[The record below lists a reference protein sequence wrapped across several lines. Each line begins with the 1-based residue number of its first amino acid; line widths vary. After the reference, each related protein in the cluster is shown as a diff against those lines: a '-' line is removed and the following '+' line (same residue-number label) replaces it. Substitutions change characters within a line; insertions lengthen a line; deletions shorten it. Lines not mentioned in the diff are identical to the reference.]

1 VSAAWAV
8 LGASIAKPP
17 DRRTAR
23 RLPSPFRPA
32 ARCCRRAE
40 PEIVMSRPATIG
52 SLLVLLAAGTAHAS
66 TMYTATLT
74 NAQETGSIVPTTAAG
89 AARPASFGSATFVLN
104 DAMNAMTFEAA
115 VNNVDFTGSQ
125 TADVNDNLVAA
136 HIHAGP
142 IAVPGSN
149 GPVVW
154 GFFGTPFNDNA
165 PNDVVVTPFA
175 SGVGG
180 TVSGKWDLLEGNNTT
195 LKEQLPNIF
204 AGRSYINFHTTQ
216 FPGGE
221 LRGQI
226 LAAVPEPQA
235 YALMLAGLAALGAIT
250 RRRGRQ

>member
-1 VSAAWAV
+1 
-8 LGASIAKPP
+8 
-17 DRRTAR
+17 
-23 RLPSPFRPA
+23 
-32 ARCCRRAE
+32 
-40 PEIVMSRPATIG
+40 
-52 SLLVLLAAGTAHAS
+52 
-66 TMYTATLT
+66 
-74 NAQETGSIVPTTAAG
+74 
-89 AARPASFGSATFVLN
+89 VLN

-149 GPVVW
+149 GAVVW